1 MQTYF
6 MYVRSREEIASS
18 RLSMLTCVGIEAGGL
33 TGVQSFDGDPVA
45 KFERGK
51 FLMQVDV
58 ASFARGPVKTSE
70 ALLPFLKCSG

>member
-1 MQTYF
+1 
-6 MYVRSREEIASS
+6 
-18 RLSMLTCVGIEAGGL
+18 MLTCVGIEAGGL

-58 ASFARGPVKTSE
+58 TSFARGPVTSKTKFYKLPAAGPQLKAYHSE
-70 ALLPFLKCSG
+70 TTKNATKI